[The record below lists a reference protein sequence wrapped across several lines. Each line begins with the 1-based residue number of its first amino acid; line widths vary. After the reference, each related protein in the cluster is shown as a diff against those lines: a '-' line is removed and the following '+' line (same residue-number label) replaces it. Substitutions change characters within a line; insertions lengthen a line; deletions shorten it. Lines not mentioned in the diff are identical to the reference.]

1 MDESAMKQSK
11 MTESQMNPSEMNE
24 LKTNKPEPNGSS
36 DWTRPEPKRTGPHR
50 NGWAKGHA
58 GGHVKDVAST
68 TVEQAVRLG
77 YKVIENNIEMGKAFA
92 SRHSSERES
101 GTQDDLIQLCGK
113 MLQLGRDFT
122 SLYFDA
128 LEQVLQEV
136 SERTTRKVSK
146 DDDSSP
152 QP

>member
-1 MDESAMKQSK
+1 
-11 MTESQMNPSEMNE
+11 MNESEMNE
-24 LKTNKPEPNGSS
+24 SEMNESEMNRSKVNGSEMNGSS
-36 DWTRPEPKRTGPHR
+36 DWTRPEPKRSGPHR
-50 NGWAKGHA
+50 NGWAKGHPV
-58 GGHVKDVAST
+58 GHAKDAAST

-92 SRHSSERES
+92 TRHSSERES
-101 GTQDDLIQLCGK
+101 GTQDDLLQLCGK

-128 LEQVLQEV
+128 VEQVLQEV
-136 SERTTRKVSK
+136 SERKTRKVSK